1 MRILIVGN
9 ENRVGELL
17 PRLPEDAQC
26 DVALAPPEDLQSY
39 DLIFDLNFDDNP
51 ENMGDY
57 KHYAGTV
64 IAGAVKMQMAE
75 ALAPEEHVSCTLIGM
90 NTLPTLIDREPAEWS
105 LNTTSNEKAAARVA
119 SLLNWDYELVAD
131 RVGMATPRIIMMIIN
146 EAAYTIQEGTALAAD
161 IDEAM
166 RLGTAYPYGPLE
178 WADRIGIEDV
188 YETLEAIYLDTHDE
202 RYRVCPL
209 LKTMYLESKSFYP
222 Q

>member
-9 ENRVGELL
+9 ETRVGELL

-26 DVALAPPEDLQSY
+26 DVALAPPEDLQGY

-57 KHYAGTV
+57 KHYTGTV

-90 NTLPTLIDREPAEWS
+90 NTLPTLIDREPVEWS
-105 LNTTSNEKAAARVA
+105 LNITSNEKAAARTA

-146 EAAYTIQEGTALAAD
+146 EAAYTIQEGTARAAD

-209 LKTMYLESKSFYP
+209 LKTMYLERKSFYL

>member
-9 ENRVGELL
+9 EDRVGELI
-17 PRLPEDAQC
+17 PRLPENAQC
-26 DVALAPPEDLQSY
+26 DVALAPPEELQAY
-39 DLIFDLNFDDNP
+39 ELIFDLNFDDNP
-51 ENMGDY
+51 ENMSDY
-57 KHYAGTV
+57 KHFEGTV
-64 IAGAVKMQMAE
+64 IAGAVKMQLAE

-90 NTLPTLIDREPAEWS
+90 NTLPTLIGRELAEWS
-105 LNTTSNEKAAARVA
+105 LTSTSDEKDAARVA
-119 SLLNWDYELVAD
+119 ALLNWDYELVAD

-146 EAAYTIQEGTALAAD
+146 EAAYTIQEGTAMAAD

-188 YETLEAIYLDTHDE
+188 YETLEALYLDTHDE

-209 LKTMYLESKSFYP
+209 IKTMYLESKSFYP